1 MAVDLTQFIEGDP
14 VIATLRGS
22 IRPTIDGELGLQIE
36 PDNGG
41 HVIPLECLI
50 RAEHVTPEI
59 KARQYYI
66 DGTGNLFVG
75 HADGTIFGPLASQ
88 HARRHEPTELVL
100 IRGLRPA
107 EVRPVVPA

>member
-1 MAVDLTQFIEGDP
+1 MAVDLTQFIEGDD
-14 VIATLRGS
+14 VLVTFRATVVHS
-22 IRPTIDGELGLQIE
+22 ELG
-36 PDNGG
+36 PAARWGRDN
-41 HVIPLECLI
+41 LELLADAV

-59 KARQYYI
+59 KPQRYYL

-75 HADGTIFGPLASQ
+75 HRDGHIFGPLASP
-88 HARRHEPTELVL
+88 HARKFEPAEIVL